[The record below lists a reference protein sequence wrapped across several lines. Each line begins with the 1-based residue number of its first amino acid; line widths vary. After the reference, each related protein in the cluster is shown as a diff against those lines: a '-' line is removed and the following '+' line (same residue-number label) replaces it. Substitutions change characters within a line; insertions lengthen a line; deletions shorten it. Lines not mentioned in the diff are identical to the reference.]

1 MTVLLAFSRSIDWI
15 SRQFG
20 RIAAWCVLIA
30 CVVSAGNAVSR
41 YTVSVSS
48 NAWLEIQWYLFG
60 VIFLFGAPLTLKLN
74 EHVRVDVIFGNL
86 KPRAQA
92 WIDLICGVAF
102 LMPMVVL
109 IGWLA
114 WPVFAE
120 SFAINEMSNNA
131 GGLPRWPVKLLV
143 PLGFTLLALQ
153 GLSEIIKRAA
163 VLGGQLRPTLSY
175 EKPQR

>member
-1 MTVLLAFSRSIDWI
+1 M
-15 SRQFG
+15 
-20 RIAAWCVLIA
+20 
-30 CVVSAGNAVSR
+30 VSAGNAISR

-60 VIFLFGAPLTLKLN
+60 AMFLLIAPLTLKLN

-86 KPRAQA
+86 KPRTQA
-92 WIDLICGVAF
+92 WIDLICGVLF

-109 IGWLA
+109 IGRLA

-120 SFAINEMSNNA
+120 SLAIHETSSNA

-163 VLGGQLRPTLSY
+163 VLSGHLDQSPSY
-175 EKPQR
+175 EKPLQ